1 MSNQHRFSKGP
12 WRAAQIAIRGLKTW
26 AVRNTHR
33 DPIAVVYTHQADA
46 ELMARSL
53 RLLGCL
59 KHLIAIVRLREG
71 DLRASE
77 RAALARAEALVSELN
92 GGN

>member
-1 MSNQHRFSKGP
+1 MAKFTKGP
-12 WRAAQIAIRGLKTW
+12 WRAARMSIRGRETW
-26 AVRNTHR
+26 SVRNTHY
-33 DPIAVVYTHQADA
+33 DPIAVVYTHQPDA

-59 KHLIAIVRLREG
+59 KHLIAIVRLHEG
-71 DLRASE
+71 ELRASAKAKYE
-77 RAALARAEALVSELN
+77 AARALVSELE

>member
-1 MSNQHRFSKGP
+1 MAKFTKGP
-12 WRAAQIAIRGLKTW
+12 WRAARMSIRGRETW
-26 AVRNTHR
+26 SVRNTHF
-33 DPIAVVYTHQADA
+33 DPIAVVYTHQSDA

-53 RLLGCL
+53 RMLGCL

>member
-1 MSNQHRFSKGP
+1 MAKFTKGP
-12 WRAAQIAIRGLKTW
+12 WRAARMSIRGRETW
-26 AVRNTHR
+26 SVRNTHY
-33 DPIAVVYTHQADA
+33 DPIAVVYTHQPDA

-59 KHLIAIVRLREG
+59 KHLIAIVRMREG

-77 RAALARAEALVSELN
+77 RAALTRAEALVSELN
-92 GGN
+92 GSN